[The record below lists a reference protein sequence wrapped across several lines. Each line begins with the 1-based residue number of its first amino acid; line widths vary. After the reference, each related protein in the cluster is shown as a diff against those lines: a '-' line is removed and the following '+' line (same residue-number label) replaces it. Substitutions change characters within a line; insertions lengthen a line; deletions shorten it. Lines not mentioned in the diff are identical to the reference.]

1 MPSPKRAGSK
11 SGSQR
16 LLYERD
22 GGTLVAMQSKAKKA
36 GYTVTAID
44 SGHSFDYSQGVEML
58 SFEKLRQLKQCSA
71 GA

>member
-1 MPSPKRAGSK
+1 
-11 SGSQR
+11 
-16 LLYERD
+16 
-22 GGTLVAMQSKAKKA
+22 MQSKAKKA